1 MLRFPSSENL
11 KNYLCLIHNKVF
23 GITKPLTILFI
34 STMYDTVV
42 IPLCIPV
49 PVCVI
54 VFAIKSG
61 SISRKLYYSYFI
73 WFREKKFEIWS
84 PLIVIIQFSSCTCC
98 FHVKSVS
105 SRRIAVHLTAH
116 PLVVR
121 ALGRKG
127 RISFCPF
134 SFGITFT
141 HLIKAHTHKC
151 GTKARP
157 LSWRALFEKA
167 FLGNFPWKK
176 FGLRWFPDNFPNP
189 ATKEKN
195 NR

>member
-1 MLRFPSSENL
+1 MPHS
-11 KNYLCLIHNKVF
+11 HKVF

-34 STMYDTVV
+34 STLYDTVV

-61 SISRKLYYSYFI
+61 STSRKLYYSYFI

-84 PLIVIIQFSSCTCC
+84 PLIIQFSSCTCC

-157 LSWRALFEKA
+157 LSWRALFEKPFSA
-167 FLGNFPWKK
+167 FFPEKIWPS
-176 FGLRWFPDNFPNP
+176 LVPRQLSQP
-189 ATKEKN
+189 TKEKN